1 MTAEPVDG
9 YSEGN
14 RHEGNRNEGNKRGEN
29 MKAQSNTLI
38 KVLVSATLVIIPLVA
53 AAWLIPAGF
62 PMLWRQVILTSW
74 GVGAMLAAERLLFS
88 PTLGEAVTALG
99 FVPARMRTVLVSL
112 LVAVPMWMFLPLYA
126 WFSGVEV
133 TLKPEWFSLLI
144 GIVLVNGITEEVI
157 HRAFVFG
164 HLRRERSFARA
175 ATISATVFAIQHL
188 YLIWSVG
195 MEAGLA
201 SVALAVLLAFPL
213 AFLFEQ
219 GGNSLGGP
227 AIIHTS
233 TNAPVLIFA
242 LPQSFMAPA
251 LIPHMV
257 VLVISLYLVF
267 FFRGFLSKQPQPVVE
282 QHMQMG

>member
-1 MTAEPVDG
+1 V
-9 YSEGN
+9 
-14 RHEGNRNEGNKRGEN
+14 
-29 MKAQSNTLI
+29 
-38 KVLVSATLVIIPLVA
+38 
-53 AAWLIPAGF
+53 
-62 PMLWRQVILTSW
+62 
-74 GVGAMLAAERLLFS
+74 AERLLFS
-88 PTLGEAVTALG
+88 PTLGEAVTTLG
-99 FVPARMRTVLVSL
+99 FVPPRLRAVLVSL
-112 LVAVPMWMFLPLYA
+112 LVSVPMWLFLPLYA
-126 WFSGVEV
+126 ISSGIDVR
-133 TLKPEWFSLLI
+133 LKPEWFSLLI

-164 HLRRERSFARA
+164 HMRRERSFATA
-175 ATISATVFAIQHL
+175 ATISAIVFAVQHL

-201 SVALAVLLAFPL
+201 SVALALLLTFPL
-213 AFLFEQ
+213 ALLFEK

-242 LPQSFMAPA
+242 FPQSFTATA

-267 FFRGFLSKQPQPVVE
+267 LFRGYLSKQPVVGQP
-282 QHMQMG
+282 MQVQKPVG